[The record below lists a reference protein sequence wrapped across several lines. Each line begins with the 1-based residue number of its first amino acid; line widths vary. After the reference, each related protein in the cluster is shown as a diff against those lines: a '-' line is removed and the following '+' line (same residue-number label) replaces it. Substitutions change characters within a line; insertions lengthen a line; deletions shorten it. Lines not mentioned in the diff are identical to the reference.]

1 MIFWTRM
8 HDTPLGDIILVEED
22 GKLKEISIS
31 KQNESDRGI
40 QDRLEAL
47 DPDVYQQD
55 SPFLNRV
62 ESELREYFT
71 GERETFDIPVTFAG
85 TEFQEKVWEVIASIP
100 FGETLSYGE
109 IADKIEI
116 PNAARAIGNACGN
129 NPIPIIVPCHR
140 VLASNGK
147 LGGYSSG
154 LDNKRT
160 LLSLENIGWK

>member
-31 KQNESDRGI
+31 IQDKSDREI
-40 QDRLEAL
+40 QNRLEEI

-62 ESELREYFT
+62 ESELREYFA

-85 TEFQEKVWEVIASIP
+85 TDFQEKVWKVIASIP
-100 FGETLSYGE
+100 FGETISYGE
-109 IADKIEI
+109 IAGKMEQ

-140 VLASNGK
+140 VLASDGK

-154 LDNKRT
+154 LENKRT
-160 LLSLENIGWK
+160 LLTLENIQWK

>member
-1 MIFWTRM
+1 MIFWTKM

-22 GKLKEISIS
+22 GELREISIS
-31 KQNESDRGI
+31 KQEKSDLEI
-40 QDRLEAL
+40 QDSLEEI

-62 ESELREYFT
+62 ESELREYFA
-71 GERETFDIPVTFAG
+71 GKRETFDVPIKFAG
-85 TEFQEKVWEVIASIP
+85 TEFQESVWKVIASIP
-100 FGETLSYGE
+100 FGKTISYGE
-109 IADKIEI
+109 IGDRIKK

-140 VLASNGK
+140 VLASDGK

-154 LDNKRT
+154 LDNKRA
-160 LLSLENIGWK
+160 LLDLENIAWK